1 MLDRLMTFAAVSTL
15 TVVTPG
21 PDSLLVLRAT
31 LRRGRRPGFHTAAA
45 GSLGWGL
52 TSAAGLAAVLAASA
66 QLYHVI
72 QLVGAAYL
80 ILLGIQSWRATDRPA
95 LDGGQFARPDYRQGR
110 AFTAGLLSD
119 LLNPKIGLFF
129 LAIVPQFIPRHGPVT
144 WYALLYAA
152 VDSVIALGWLTVLVW
167 AASRAGRWIR
177 GPRVRRV
184 IDRLVGAVLIG
195 LGAEVTAETLSA

>member
-31 LRRGRRPGFHTAAA
+31 LRRGRRQGFHTACGAAA

-95 LDGGQFARPDYRQGR
+95 LDAGQFARPDHRQGR

-119 LLNPKIGLFF
+119 LLTRRSGCSSWPSCPN
-129 LAIVPQFIPRHGPVT
+129 
-144 WYALLYAA
+144 
-152 VDSVIALGWLTVLVW
+152 SSLGMD
-167 AASRAGRWIR
+167 
-177 GPRVRRV
+177 P
-184 IDRLVGAVLIG
+184 
-195 LGAEVTAETLSA
+195 